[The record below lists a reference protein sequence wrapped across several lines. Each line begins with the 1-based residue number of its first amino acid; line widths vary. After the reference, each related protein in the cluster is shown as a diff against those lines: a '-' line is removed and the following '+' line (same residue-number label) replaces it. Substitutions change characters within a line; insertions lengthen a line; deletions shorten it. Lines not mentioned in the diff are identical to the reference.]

1 MGTPAPID
9 KTATL
14 TEAEYCELADKAADD
29 VIALF
34 EDKQNWTSTNYGD
47 ETFAIYTR
55 KSDVKDAKESM
66 LMLECELDLSPE
78 KLEILLAPWGK
89 YRLQWDDMLEDAT
102 TITSFGND
110 VYLLRHIVK
119 KRISLS
125 SRESIDIVKVVRTPE
140 RIIFASCGTSHNEYP
155 PSKAHVRTH
164 QYVGGYIIERLP
176 NLRSKFT
183 IIFHAD
189 LNLPGPK
196 LISSLADRFKP
207 RLVIENVKGLK
218 EGIERFRTEL

>member
-14 TEAEYCELADKAADD
+14 EESEYCELAEKAARD
-29 VIALF
+29 VIELF
-34 EDKQNWTSTNYGD
+34 EDKQNWTASNLGD
-47 ETFAIYTR
+47 ETYTISSR
-55 KSDVKDAKESM
+55 KSEIQDAKESM
-66 LMLECELDLSPE
+66 LMLECELDLEPE
-78 KLEILLAPWGK
+78 KLEKLLAPWK
-89 YRLQWDDMLEDAT
+89 EFRLQWDDMLEDAT
-102 TITSFGND
+102 CITMFEKD

-125 SRESIDIVKVVRTPE
+125 ARESIDVVKVVRTPD
-140 RIIFASCGTSHNEYP
+140 RIVFGSCGTSHSGFP
-155 PSKAHVRTH
+155 PSKAYVRTH

-176 NLRSKFT
+176 QLRSRFT

-196 LISSLADRFKP
+196 LIASLADRFKP
-207 RLVIENVKGLK
+207 RLMIENVKGLK
-218 EGIERFRTEL
+218 AGIEKFRSQL